1 MVIKLKL
8 FKTQNKTMTLV
19 LCKFLLQPIRKQ
31 DQKMEVK
38 PLKANKV
45 KNQREEMTTAIK
57 SQEDILETEK
67 KNQRLLLTRMPILSL

>member
-31 DQKMEVK
+31 DQKMEAK